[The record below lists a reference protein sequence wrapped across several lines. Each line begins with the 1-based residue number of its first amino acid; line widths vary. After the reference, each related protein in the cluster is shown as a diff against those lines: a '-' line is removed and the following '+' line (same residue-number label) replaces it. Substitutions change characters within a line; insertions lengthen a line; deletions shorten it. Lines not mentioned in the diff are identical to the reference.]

1 MTLDLKSDIKQYN
14 INIKSYINDIDNN
27 SSILQN
33 DAYKK
38 LEVDTMF
45 NRIISYYQLNKTSNQ
60 TY

>member
-38 LEVDTMF
+38 IAVDTMF